1 MSPTESSP
9 DENPYASPSEPSEK
23 PPAEPVITNEPIPPG
38 TVPTYGLEAFFCLVM
53 CLSPVALWAI
63 FHAGR
68 VNYKLAQGDL
78 EGAKIASQKA
88 KNICWLCVFLTI
100 ALPIAALGIMSAWDA
115 IN

>member
-1 MSPTESSP
+1 MPPINPSP
-9 DENPYASPSEPSEK
+9 DENPYASPSEPPAK

-38 TVPTYGLEAFFCLVM
+38 TVPTYGLEAFFCLVL

-78 EGAKIASQKA
+78 EGAQIASQKA
-88 KNICWLCVFLTI
+88 KNICWLSVFLTI
-100 ALPIAALGIMSAWDA
+100 AIPIAALGIRSVWVA
-115 IN
+115 IM